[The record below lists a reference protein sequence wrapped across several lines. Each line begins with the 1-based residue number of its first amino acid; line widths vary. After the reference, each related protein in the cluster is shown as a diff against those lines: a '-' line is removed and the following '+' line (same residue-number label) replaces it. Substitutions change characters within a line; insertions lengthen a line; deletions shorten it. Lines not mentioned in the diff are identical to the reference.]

1 MRVAL
6 GSKLLNSLNPGGRQT
21 WSAQRVAPVPAQG
34 GQATF
39 LETSLLPPESARG
52 VTENPSHIVLIGP
65 PLFDQTHHG
74 MSFSHP
80 VGQRVM
86 RQDDPGD
93 DDYAVSIL
101 GSQKTPIVDD
111 PQAFGVV

>member
-1 MRVAL
+1 
-6 GSKLLNSLNPGGRQT
+6 
-21 WSAQRVAPVPAQG
+21 VPTQG
-34 GQATF
+34 GQAPL
-39 LETSLLPPESARG
+39 LETALLPPESARG
-52 VTENPSHIVLIGP
+52 VTENPSHIVLISP
-65 PLFDQTHHG
+65 PLFNQTDHG
-74 MSFSHP
+74 MGFSHP
-80 VGQRVM
+80 VGPGIL